1 MARLESGESVF
12 LCVFSMSATPPRLLN
27 MYAAKLAPN
36 DKERDGSS
44 VRLKAFARI
53 VLAVSAMWMSD
64 TAYPTGVAEAMHEV
78 DHRFTVEGHV
88 CGVDGRP
95 VPETKVM
102 VKDTRVSI
110 GTAVFTDSHGYYKA
124 VLHLHNDNRG
134 DPILVAAMEQEQ
146 TVKAQFEPADVKSER
161 QVTVNIGSGCAA
173 QQEESSRWVYYG
185 AGIGLA
191 GVAVAAGIGF
201 VKNRQRAQKRGR
213 GQHK

>member
-1 MARLESGESVF
+1 MDA
-12 LCVFSMSATPPRLLN
+12 ATQT
-27 MYAAKLAPN
+27 PN
-36 DKERDGSS
+36 EWKHGHSS
-44 VRLKAFARI
+44 VRFKAFARI
-53 VLAVSAMWMSD
+53 ALALSASWISGI
-64 TAYPTGVAEAMHEV
+64 TYPAGVAEAMHEV

-95 VPETKVM
+95 VPETKVI

-134 DPILVAAMEQEQ
+134 DPILVAALEEEQKV
-146 TVKAQFEPADVKSER
+146 TAQFDPADVKSER
-161 QVTVNIGSGCAA
+161 QVTVNIGVGCAV

-191 GVAVAAGIGF
+191 AVVVAAGVGF
-201 VKNRQRAQKRGR
+201 VKNRQRVQKRGR
-213 GQHK
+213 GQRK